1 MSIFIL
7 FVILLGLAFSYLMG
21 GIASK
26 IIGDKDASGFKYITI
41 GVLGGFL
48 SGIGSEVLNIQDF
61 WLHVPLY
68 GVSLLIVAALLQ
80 KQDSGSNQKDAS
92 KERRESMSNLDY
104 KSLIRIPVWALYSL
118 IVATVVMSIVM
129 LVNIWFPETIDE
141 ELIWK
146 IILSYAVFLI
156 SALVIANLTDK
167 VKNMKQFEEEK

>member
-104 KSLIRIPVWALYSL
+104 KS
-118 IVATVVMSIVM
+118 
-129 LVNIWFPETIDE
+129 
-141 ELIWK
+141 
-146 IILSYAVFLI
+146 
-156 SALVIANLTDK
+156 
-167 VKNMKQFEEEK
+167 